1 MDFLITNARIIEKDN
16 VLRTVEILVEEES
29 IAAVSEQGTHQ
40 AREIVDAK
48 DMLVLPGLV
57 DPHVHFRDSGV
68 LNVAQKAK
76 EDFSSGSKA
85 ALAGGVTTVLD
96 MPNTV
101 PPTVSVQA
109 YKTKA
114 ANASKTS
121 YCDFGLY
128 AGATTDNLNEI
139 PKILDA
145 GAVAV
150 KMYMGSSTGN
160 LLVDSAEAQEKV
172 FALGAELN
180 FILAVHAEDEEC
192 IRFHAGFYNDK
203 KIRSHN
209 DVRPAKCAETA
220 VSKVLDLVRKHNNPT
235 YILHVSTAKE
245 AELIRSAKKT
255 LPVFMEV
262 TPHHL
267 FLNESDEETQKNR
280 VKVNPPI
287 RTRKDN
293 ESLGIALNDGTVDA
307 IGTDHAPHTLEEKRE
322 AYWEAPSGFPGI
334 ETRLP
339 LMITAALEQKTT
351 LEIVQR
357 TCCQNPAAIFRLQ
370 RKGAIAK
377 GYDADLVFVDLSEEK
392 LVEDEKMFSRQKWS
406 PYAGK
411 NLRGWPSLVYLR
423 GRKVFDKSA
432 FHGPYGREVKKD

>member
-1 MDFLITNARIIEKDN
+1 MGFLITNARIIEKNN
-16 VLRTVEILVEEES
+16 VLRIVEILVEDES
-29 IAAVSEQGTHQ
+29 IAAVSETGTHQ
-40 AREIVDAK
+40 AKETIDAK
-48 DMLVLPGLV
+48 NMLVLPGLV

-68 LNVAQKAK
+68 PNVAQKAK

-85 ALAGGVTTVLD
+85 ALAGGVTVALD

-101 PPTVSVQA
+101 PPTVSVQD

-128 AGATTDNLNEI
+128 AGASNDNLNEI
-139 PKILDA
+139 PKMLDA
-145 GAVAV
+145 GAIAV
-150 KMYMGSSTGN
+150 KLFMGSSTGN
-160 LLVDSAEAQEKV
+160 LLVDSAEAQEKI

-192 IRFHAGFYNDK
+192 IRFHADFYNDK

-209 DVRPAKCAETA
+209 EVRPAKCAETA
-220 VSKVLDLVRKHNNPT
+220 VSNVIDLVRKHNNPT

-245 AELIRSAKKT
+245 VELIRSAKKT

-280 VKVNPPI
+280 VKINPPV
-287 RTRKDN
+287 RTEKDN
-293 ESLGIALNDGTVDA
+293 EALWIALNNCTVDA
-307 IGTDHAPHTLEEKRE
+307 IGTDHAPHTLDEKRKP
-322 AYWEAPSGFPGI
+322 YWEAPSGFPGI

-339 LMITAALEQKTT
+339 LMITAALEHRTT

-357 TCCQNPAAIFRLQ
+357 TCCQNPATIFRLPN
-370 RKGAIAK
+370 KGFIAK
-377 GYDADLVFVDLSEEK
+377 GYDADLVFVDLSEERR
-392 LVEDEKMFSRQKWS
+392 VEDEKMFSRSKWS

-423 GRKVFDKSA
+423 GRKVYE
-432 FHGPYGREVKKD
+432 HGTFFGPFGKEVTKN